1 MRAAVPM
8 QFARSTGP
16 EVSQDM
22 HKKSFRQR
30 GNMLLGFIV
39 GLVVGLAI
47 AVAVAL
53 FISNAPLPFVTKV
66 RPPTANA
73 TLPPGSALPDPN
85 KGFNLSPPGPA
96 TPVDPARPPPLA
108 PGAAPG
114 KSAAVAPP
122 PPAAPAAPAKAE
134 PAQDDA
140 LPEGSRFLLQA
151 GAFKS
156 PDDADGMRARL
167 ALIGLDARIFPIE
180 QGGQTL
186 YRVRLGPY
194 GQLDDVNRVRKLLA
208 ENSIEAQI
216 VRLR

>member
-1 MRAAVPM
+1 M
-8 QFARSTGP
+8 QTR
-16 EVSQDM
+16 
-22 HKKSFRQR
+22 SFRQR
-30 GNMLLGFIV
+30 GNTLLGLVV
-39 GLVVGLAI
+39 GLVIGLAI

-53 FISNAPLPFVTKV
+53 YISNAPLPFVTKV
-66 RPPTANA
+66 RPPTAS
-73 TLPPGSALPDPN
+73 TSPQPGVVLPDPN
-85 KGFNLSPPGPA
+85 KGFNVSPPGTVPPA
-96 TPVDPARPPPLA
+96 ETKQAAPLA
-108 PGAAPG
+108 P
-114 KSAAVAPP
+114 AVPP
-122 PPAAPAAPAKAE
+122 ATTAAAPATLPPTQPAE
-134 PAQDDA
+134 PAKEDA

-208 ENSIEAQI
+208 DNSIEAQI

>member
-1 MRAAVPM
+1 MR
-8 QFARSTGP
+8 SI
-16 EVSQDM
+16 
-22 HKKSFRQR
+22 RQR
-30 GNMLLGFIV
+30 GSMLLGFIV

-53 FISNAPLPFVTKV
+53 YISNAPLPFVTKV
-66 RPPTANA
+66 RPPTTTATAPSNA
-73 TLPPGSALPDPN
+73 PLPDPN
-85 KGFNLSPPGPA
+85 KGFNISPPAPPADSKQAPYTPPPVAPSAPASTAAIAPTSPPA
-96 TPVDPARPPPLA
+96 T
-108 PGAAPG
+108 
-114 KSAAVAPP
+114 
-122 PPAAPAAPAKAE
+122 APAAAPTKEA
-134 PAQDDA
+134 A

-156 PDDADGMRARL
+156 PEDADGMRAQL

-208 ENSIEAQI
+208 DNSIEAQI

>member
-1 MRAAVPM
+1 MR
-8 QFARSTGP
+8 
-16 EVSQDM
+16 
-22 HKKSFRQR
+22 SFRQR
-30 GNMLLGFIV
+30 GSMLLGFIV

-53 FISNAPLPFVTKV
+53 YISNAPLPFVTKV
-66 RPPTANA
+66 RPPSANSAPPPGAALADPNKSFNIVPPGPIAPNDPKSMPPMSPSTAPAPKATAAAPA
-73 TLPPGSALPDPN
+73 TLPP
-85 KGFNLSPPGPA
+85 
-96 TPVDPARPPPLA
+96 
-108 PGAAPG
+108 AAPT
-114 KSAAVAPP
+114 P
-122 PPAAPAAPAKAE
+122 AE
-134 PAQDDA
+134 PAKDEA

-156 PDDADGMRARL
+156 PEDADGMRARL

-180 QGGQTL
+180 QSGQTL

-208 ENSIEAQI
+208 DNSIEAQI

>member
-1 MRAAVPM
+1 
-8 QFARSTGP
+8 
-16 EVSQDM
+16 M
-22 HKKSFRQR
+22 HNRSFRQS
-30 GNMLLGFIV
+30 GSMLLGFII

-53 FISNAPLPFVTKV
+53 YISNAPLPFVTKV
-66 RPPTANA
+66 RPPAANSA
-73 TLPPGSALPDPN
+73 PPAGAALADPN
-85 KGFNLSPPGPA
+85 KSFN
-96 TPVDPARPPPLA
+96 
-108 PGAAPG
+108 
-114 KSAAVAPP
+114 VAPP
-122 PPAAPAAPAKAE
+122 APAAPADPKSPPSKTTAAAPASLPPAAPTAAE
-134 PAQDDA
+134 PPKDDA
-140 LPEGSRFLLQA
+140 LPEGSRFQLQA

-156 PDDADGMRARL
+156 PEDADGMRARL

>member
-1 MRAAVPM
+1 
-8 QFARSTGP
+8 
-16 EVSQDM
+16 
-22 HKKSFRQR
+22 
-30 GNMLLGFIV
+30 MLLGFVI

-53 FISNAPLPFVTKV
+53 YLSNAPLPFVTKV
-66 RPPTANA
+66 RPPSASTAVPADGKLPDPNRNLNLTPPAPPPAA
-73 TLPPGSALPDPN
+73 TLPPPAPL
-85 KGFNLSPPGPA
+85 A
-96 TPVDPARPPPLA
+96 TP
-108 PGAAPG
+108 G
-114 KSAAVAPP
+114 KTEP
-122 PPAAPAAPAKAE
+122 APAAQDAAAAKQE
-134 PAQDDA
+134 T

-156 PDDADGMRARL
+156 AEDADGMRAQL
-167 ALIGLDARIFPIE
+167 AMLGLDARIFPIE
-180 QGGQTL
+180 QSGQTL

>member
-1 MRAAVPM
+1 M
-8 QFARSTGP
+8 QHG
-16 EVSQDM
+16 VS
-22 HKKSFRQR
+22 RQR
-30 GNMLLGFIV
+30 GGMLLGFVI
-39 GLVVGLAI
+39 GMVVGLAI

-53 FISNAPLPFVTKV
+53 YISNAPLPFVTKV
-66 RPPTANA
+66 RPPSASP
-73 TLPPGSALPDPN
+73 TLPADGKLPDPN
-85 KGFNLSPPGPA
+85 KSFS
-96 TPVDPARPPPLA
+96 V
-108 PGAAPG
+108 GAAAP
-114 KSAAVAPP
+114 APAVATA
-122 PPAAPAAPAKAE
+122 PAAALPTVPADKMAPDAAAPEAAPAKDE
-134 PAQDDA
+134 P

-156 PDDADGMRARL
+156 PADADGMRAQL

-208 ENSIEAQI
+208 DNSIEAQI

>member
-1 MRAAVPM
+1 MSHTAI
-8 QFARSTGP
+8 
-16 EVSQDM
+16 
-22 HKKSFRQR
+22 HRQR
-30 GNMLLGFIV
+30 GGMLLGFVI

-53 FISNAPLPFVTKV
+53 YISNAPLPFVTKV
-66 RPPTANA
+66 RPPSVAP
-73 TLPPGSALPDPN
+73 TLPAEGKLPDPN
-85 KGFNLSPPGPA
+85 KSFSVGTPPAPPVAVAPPSTPAAKASPPAPA
-96 TPVDPARPPPLA
+96 VPA
-108 PGAAPG
+108 AAPG
-114 KSAAVAPP
+114 KD
-122 PPAAPAAPAKAE
+122 E
-134 PAQDDA
+134 P

-156 PDDADGMRARL
+156 SDDADGMRAQL
-167 ALIGLDARIFPIE
+167 AMIGLDARIFPAE

-208 ENSIEAQI
+208 ENNIEAQI

>member
-1 MRAAVPM
+1 M
-8 QFARSTGP
+8 QHG
-16 EVSQDM
+16 VS
-22 HKKSFRQR
+22 RQR
-30 GNMLLGFIV
+30 GGMLLGFVI
-39 GLVVGLAI
+39 GMVVGLAI

-53 FISNAPLPFVTKV
+53 YISNAPLPFVTKV
-66 RPPTANA
+66 RPPSASP
-73 TLPPGSALPDPN
+73 TLPADGKLPDPN
-85 KGFNLSPPGPA
+85 KSFN
-96 TPVDPARPPPLA
+96 V
-108 PGAAPG
+108 GA
-114 KSAAVAPP
+114 
-122 PPAAPAAPAKAE
+122 AAPAPALASAPPTAPAAALPAVPADRATPDAAAPEAAPTKDE
-134 PAQDDA
+134 P

-156 PDDADGMRARL
+156 PADADGMRAQL

-208 ENSIEAQI
+208 DNSIEAQI

>member
-1 MRAAVPM
+1 
-8 QFARSTGP
+8 
-16 EVSQDM
+16 M
-22 HKKSFRQR
+22 HNRISRQR
-30 GNMLLGFIV
+30 GTTLLGFVI

-53 FISNAPLPFVTKV
+53 FITNAPLPFVTKV
-66 RPPTANA
+66 RPPSASVS
-73 TLPPGSALPDPN
+73 PPAGSALPDPN
-85 KGFNLSPPGPA
+85 KSFNA
-96 TPVDPARPPPLA
+96 TPP
-108 PGAAPG
+108 
-114 KSAAVAPP
+114 
-122 PPAAPAAPAKAE
+122 APAAEAPRSPAPAATPTDKTAATAPTAPAKDE
-134 PAQDDA
+134 PVS
-140 LPEGSRFLLQA
+140 EGSRFLLQA

-156 PDDADGMRARL
+156 PEDADGMRARL
-167 ALIGLDARIFPIE
+167 ALVGLDARIFPIE